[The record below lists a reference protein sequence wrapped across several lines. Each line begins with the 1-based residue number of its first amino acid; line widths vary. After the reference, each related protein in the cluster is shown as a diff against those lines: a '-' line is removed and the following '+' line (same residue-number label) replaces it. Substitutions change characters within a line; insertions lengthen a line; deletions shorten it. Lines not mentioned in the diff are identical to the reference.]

1 MSFTALVI
9 MDGFGLTDETEGNAI
24 YNEGTPNIK
33 KLMEEYPHTSIGASG
48 LSVGLPDGQM
58 GNSEVGHLNI
68 GAGRIVYQEL
78 TRITKSI
85 EDGDFF
91 SKKEF
96 LDAIAHVKKHNSK
109 LHLIGLVSDGGVH
122 SHQKHLYALLE
133 LAKKEGIG
141 DRTYIHCLMDG
152 RDVPPDSGVK
162 YIEELEQKLKEIGAG
177 KIATIIGRYYAM
189 DRDNRWERVA
199 LAYEAM
205 VKGQGLDSPDP
216 VTAMK
221 EAYERGEYDEFIKP
235 IVITDNGE
243 PVGKIGKNDSV
254 IFFNFR
260 PDRAREITMAL
271 TEEEF
276 NGFERER
283 FPLYYVTMTQYN
295 KDFKNVHVAFKPET
309 LKNTLGEYVSSKGK
323 KQFRIA
329 ETEKYAHVTFFF
341 NGGVEAPNPG
351 EDRVLIPSPK
361 VATYDLKPEMSAYEV
376 ADKAVE
382 LIKSG
387 QYELMI
393 LNFANCDMVG
403 HTGVYEATI
412 KAVKAVDECVGK
424 VIGAIKEVGG
434 EAIVTADHGNAEVM
448 WEKDTKNPVT
458 AHSTNPVPCILIS
471 EKYKDAKLRED
482 GVLADLAPTILEL
495 MDLPQP
501 VEMEGK
507 TLIVK
512 K

>member
-1 MSFTALVI
+1 M
-9 MDGFGLTDETEGNAI
+9 
-24 YNEGTPNIK
+24 
-33 KLMEEYPHTSIGASG
+33 
-48 LSVGLPDGQM
+48 
-58 GNSEVGHLNI
+58 
-68 GAGRIVYQEL
+68 
-78 TRITKSI
+78 
-85 EDGDFF
+85 
-91 SKKEF
+91 
-96 LDAIAHVKKHNSK
+96 
-109 LHLIGLVSDGGVH
+109 
-122 SHQKHLYALLE
+122 
-133 LAKKEGIG
+133 
-141 DRTYIHCLMDG
+141 
-152 RDVPPDSGVK
+152 
-162 YIEELEQKLKEIGAG
+162 
-177 KIATIIGRYYAM
+177 
-189 DRDNRWERVA
+189 
-199 LAYEAM
+199 
-205 VKGQGLDSPDP
+205 
-216 VTAMK
+216 
-221 EAYERGEYDEFIKP
+221 
-235 IVITDNGE
+235 
-243 PVGKIGKNDSV
+243 
-254 IFFNFR
+254 
-260 PDRAREITMAL
+260 
-271 TEEEF
+271 
-276 NGFERER
+276 
-283 FPLYYVTMTQYN
+283 
-295 KDFKNVHVAFKPET
+295 
-309 LKNTLGEYVSSKGK
+309 
-323 KQFRIA
+323 
-329 ETEKYAHVTFFF
+329 
-341 NGGVEAPNPG
+341 EAPNPG

-482 GVLADLAPTILEL
+482 GVLADLAPTILKL